1 MKIKAEIMKKVQES
15 TEIRRELAR
24 QLDVSEA
31 SISRYIRENEEN
43 GEFTKV
49 VVIRVISSKL
59 NVPEKSI
66 LV

>member
-1 MKIKAEIMKKVQES
+1 MKIKAEIMRKVQES

-49 VVIRVISSKL
+49 VAIQVISSKL

>member
-1 MKIKAEIMKKVQES
+1 MKVKAEIMKQVQTS

-24 QLDVSEA
+24 KLDVSEA

-43 GEFTKV
+43 GEFTKLV
-49 VVIRVISSKL
+49 AIKIISDKL
-59 NVPEKSI
+59 NIPESEI

>member
-1 MKIKAEIMKKVQES
+1 MKVKAEIMKKVQTS

-24 QLDVSEA
+24 KLDVSEA

-43 GEFTKV
+43 GEFTKLV
-49 VVIRVISSKL
+49 AIRVISDKL
-59 NVPEKSI
+59 NIPESEI

>member
-1 MKIKAEIMKKVQES
+1 MKVKAEIMKKVQTS

-24 QLDVSEA
+24 KLDVSEA

-43 GEFTKV
+43 GEFTKLV
-49 VVIRVISSKL
+49 AIRVISEKL
-59 NVPEKSI
+59 NIPESEI